1 MLALFKKYR
10 YNNKIE
16 NFLPRWQ
23 MVLIFPL
30 IGIFLSVIDVFINKP
45 FSAKVFPAVILYAV
59 GYTLLAAFCFI
70 AFLVVLSLF
79 VDLNK
84 PNKKFNKF
92 YNAVVSFTLKVA
104 LSACNAKVN
113 VEGTEKIPEGRFVLI
128 QNHKAMFDPITSIAF
143 LGKYEI
149 GFITKPENFKLPII
163 NKFMHRICC
172 IPIDRESARN
182 AVKSIN
188 AAAEN
193 VKNNICSMAIY
204 PEGTRNKAEGM
215 LPFHAGSFKIA
226 TKSGAPIVVST
237 VEGTE
242 LVRKNAPF
250 KRTVINLRICE
261 VFSSEEVLSSTTA
274 ELAEKARK
282 IMCDSL
288 GIS

>member
-1 MLALFKKYR
+1 
-10 YNNKIE
+10 
-16 NFLPRWQ
+16 
-23 MVLIFPL
+23 
-30 IGIFLSVIDVFINKP
+30 
-45 FSAKVFPAVILYAV
+45 
-59 GYTLLAAFCFI
+59 
-70 AFLVVLSLF
+70 
-79 VDLNK
+79 
-84 PNKKFNKF
+84 
-92 YNAVVSFTLKVA
+92 
-104 LSACNAKVN
+104 
-113 VEGTEKIPEGRFVLI
+113 
-128 QNHKAMFDPITSIAF
+128 
-143 LGKYEI
+143 
-149 GFITKPENFKLPII
+149 
-163 NKFMHRICC
+163 
-172 IPIDRESARN
+172 
-182 AVKSIN
+182 VKSIN

-242 LVRKNAPF
+242 LVSKNAPF
-250 KRTVINLRICE
+250 KRTVINLKICE